1 MADEKILNNE
11 ILEDEELEGVAG
23 GTMQETVG
31 DRSQL
36 IKFGM
41 YNYDKNKG
49 FIGSIQDGF
58 NEVGKKLGVTINV
71 ESNPSINNKKENVY
85 QIENHTFTREEFWS
99 IINETATSRK

>member
-1 MADEKILNNE
+1 MADEKILKDESLN
-11 ILEDEELEGVAG
+11 DEELEGVAG

-58 NEVGKKLGVTINV
+58 NEIGKKLGVTINV

-85 QIENHTFTREEFWS
+85 RIDNQKMNRNEFWT
-99 IINETATSRK
+99 IINEGLSTKK